1 MGDEFKINSEYM
13 QELKSKQALLGC
25 TNVREA
31 ANLLMSLGSLV
42 IDAAL
47 KGGQIAIV
55 FEKEDKWNPISHPA
69 LEHIK
74 TILTER

>member
-42 IDAAL
+42 IDAAI

-55 FEKEDKWNPISHPA
+55 FEKKTSGTPYLTPPLNIS
-69 LEHIK
+69 K
-74 TILTER
+74 QF